1 MPKISQ
7 WTRFELELTSITDY
21 DNPVQDVMVEV
32 ILQSPTSRNLT
43 VNGFWNGGRT
53 WKIRFSPDETGQWT
67 YVTHCS
73 NTSDHGLNNQKGNF
87 DCIPYSSDNPLYKHG
102 AIRVSDNKR
111 YLVHS
116 DGTPFFWLGDT
127 AWNAVLL
134 STETDWEKYL
144 QDRVDKGFN
153 VVQFVTT
160 QWRAANG
167 DIDGRL
173 PFIGKEKI
181 QINPSFYQRMDDRMN
196 VMNDHGIVGAPVLL
210 WAISAET
217 DPGMSLP
224 DDQAILLARYMLAR
238 YASYRVIWILGGDGN
253 YNGERA
259 ERWKK
264 IGSAVFDGYSDQLA
278 TMHPQGMNWVADEF
292 RHESWFSFN
301 SYQSGHGDNDETLR
315 WLCEGP
321 PSCDWKKEP
330 HHPEINLEPNYEAHN
345 AYHSRKPHDAK
356 AVRRAGYWSLLVSP
370 TAGLTYGAHGIWG
383 WQTKPEEPLNH
394 NGTGIAPP
402 WYEAIKL
409 PGSTHIKYMK
419 EFFSSF
425 EWWKLVPAPEMLIDQ
440 PGKSDPHKFV
450 AVAKTDDNKCMVAYL
465 TEGMEI
471 ALLVPP
477 SNGRTNLVP
486 PSNGRTKN
494 TELIKYPAVAK
505 WFNPSTGE
513 WSKAGVVSQSIQKF
527 CPTDNND
534 WVLWIGTTL

>member
-1 MPKISQ
+1 MPKVSQ
-7 WTRFELELTSITDY
+7 WTRFELELTSAIDY
-21 DNPVQDVMVEV
+21 DNPIQDAE
-32 ILQSPTSRNLT
+32 IIATFQSPNGRNLT
-43 VNGFWNGGRT
+43 VNGFWDGGRT

-73 NTSDHGLNNQKGNF
+73 NTSDQGLNNQKGSF
-87 DCIPYSSDNPLYKHG
+87 DCIPYSGDNPLYKHG
-102 AIRVSDNKR
+102 AIHISDNRR
-111 YLVHS
+111 YLIHS
-116 DGTPFFWLGDT
+116 DGTPFLWLGDT

-134 STETDWEKYL
+134 STDTDWEKYL
-144 QDRVDKGFN
+144 QDRTDKGFS

-173 PFIGKEKI
+173 PYVGNEKI
-181 QINPSFYQRMDDRMN
+181 QINPSFYQRMDERMN
-196 VMNDHGIVGAPVLL
+196 VMNDYGIVGSPVLL
-210 WAISAET
+210 WAISADT

-224 DDQAILLARYMLAR
+224 DDQAILIARYMLAR
-238 YASYRVIWILGGDGN
+238 YASYRVIWILAGDGN
-253 YNGERA
+253 YKGERA

-264 IGSAVFDGYSDQLA
+264 IGHAVFDGYSDQLA
-278 TMHPQGMNWVADEF
+278 TMHPQGMSWVADEF

-301 SYQSGHGDNDETLR
+301 SYQSGHGDNDDTLR

-321 PSCDWKKEP
+321 PSIDWKKEP

-345 AYHSRKPHDAK
+345 AYQSRKPHDAK

-440 PGKSDPHKFV
+440 PGKSDPNKFV

-471 ALLVPP
+471 AL
-477 SNGRTNLVP
+477 
-486 PSNGRTKN
+486 N
-494 TELIKYPAVAK
+494 TELIKRPALAK
-505 WFNPSTGE
+505 WFNPSTCE
-513 WSKAGVVSQSIQKF
+513 WSDAGVVNQSIQKF